1 MYANLMKGIIVVV
14 GIAATVVA
22 AIWHKVLA
30 WSQNSLFPWLNENLP
45 NIEKSIRDA
54 FANLDKAVV
63 AVRQSVKMA
72 WNKLREYLLK
82 TAAHFE
88 RKSPSEWTRKITSFV
103 IQKLEETKPIIKKIE
118 TVEEVNWDDLP
129 ADVRSE
135 WMKTANQN
143 IDIDI
148 TKSRDDEINALTM
161 TN

>member
-1 MYANLMKGIIVVV
+1 MYADLIKGIIVVV
-14 GIAATVVA
+14 GIAASAVI
-22 AIWHKVLA
+22 AIWGKVLE

-45 NIEKSIRDA
+45 NIEQSIRDA
-54 FANLDKAVV
+54 FVQLDKAVV
-63 AVRQSVKMA
+63 TIRQSAKMA
-72 WNKLREYLLK
+72 WKKLREYLLK

-88 RKSPSEWTRKITSFV
+88 RKSQSEWTRKITSFV
-103 IQKLEETKPIIKKIE
+103 IQKLDKAQPVIKKVE
-118 TVEEVNWDDLP
+118 TVEEINWDDLP

-143 IDIDI
+143 IDIDV